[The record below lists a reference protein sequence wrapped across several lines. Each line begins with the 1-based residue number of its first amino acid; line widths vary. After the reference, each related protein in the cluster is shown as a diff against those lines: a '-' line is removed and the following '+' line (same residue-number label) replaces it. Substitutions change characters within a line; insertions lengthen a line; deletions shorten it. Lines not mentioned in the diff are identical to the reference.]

1 MTEAWRKALRFAA
14 LSGASRVHFQRQN
27 LVEDGI
33 PTVRYTL
40 RSETQAGNVI
50 GDDRDYDLL
59 KVAMMPLE
67 KLAEYY
73 DHEELSVELD
83 LQTDRLNIPE
93 NG

>member
-14 LSGASRVHFQRQN
+14 LPGAARVHFQRQN

-59 KVAMMPLE
+59 KAAMTPLE
-67 KLAEYY
+67 NLAEHH
-73 DHEELSVELD
+73 DHEELSIKLD
-83 LQTDRLNIPE
+83 LETGRLSGTLFE
-93 NG
+93 

>member
-1 MTEAWRKALRFAA
+1 MKEAWREALRFAA
-14 LSGASRVHFQRQN
+14 LPGAARVRFQRQN

-40 RSETQAGNVI
+40 RSETQAGNAI

-59 KVAMMPLE
+59 KAVMSPLE
-67 KLAEYY
+67 KLAEHY
-73 DHEELSVELD
+73 DHKELRVVLD
-83 LQTDRLNIPE
+83 LETDRLEIPE

>member
-1 MTEAWRKALRFAA
+1 MKEAWREALRFAA
-14 LSGASRVHFQRQN
+14 LPGAARVRFQRQN

-59 KVAMMPLE
+59 KAVMTPLE
-67 KLAEYY
+67 KLSERY
-73 DHEELSVELD
+73 DHKELRVVLD
-83 LQTDRLNIPE
+83 LESDRLEIPE